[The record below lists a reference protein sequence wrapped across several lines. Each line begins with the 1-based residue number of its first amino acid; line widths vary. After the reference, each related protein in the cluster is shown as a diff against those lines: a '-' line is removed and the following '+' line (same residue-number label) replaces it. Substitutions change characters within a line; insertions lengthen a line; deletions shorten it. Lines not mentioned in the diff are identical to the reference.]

1 MTKIIK
7 DPIAKFFEERKSDID
22 RMGKDKDFQKK
33 SLEWILHANQYKYVY
48 NFKWMGQPIIKFP
61 ADIIVQQEIMWKLK
75 PDLIIETGIAHG
87 GSILF
92 SASMI
97 EMMGVKGEV
106 VAVDIDIR
114 EHNKKLIKE
123 HPMYKNITMYEGS
136 SIDPKIFE
144 KVKNHTKNKK
154 CIMVILDSSH
164 THEHV
169 LEELKLYAPLVS
181 LNSYCIVLDTF
192 IEYLPKGYSSQHGK
206 RSWDVGNNPYT
217 AMKTFLE
224 KNNNF
229 SVDKNLSN
237 KGMITETIEG
247 YLKRIS

>member
-7 DPIAKFFEERKSDID
+7 DPVTKFSEERKSDID
-22 RMGKDKDFQKK
+22 KMAQDKDFQKK
-33 SLEWILHANQYKYVY
+33 SMEWILHANKYKYVY

-97 EMMGVKGEV
+97 EMMGVNGEV
-106 VAVDIDIR
+106 VAIDIDIR
-114 EHNKKLIKE
+114 EHNKKLIEE

-136 SIDPKIFE
+136 SIDLKIFE
-144 KVKNHTKNKK
+144 KVKKHIKNKK
-154 CIMVILDSSH
+154 CVMVILDSNH

-169 LEELKLYAPLVS
+169 LEELKLYAPLVT
-181 LNSYCIVLDTF
+181 LDSYCIVLDTF
-192 IEYLPKGYSSQHGK
+192 VEYLPKGYSSQHDK
-206 RSWDVGNNPYT
+206 RPWDVGNNPYT
-217 AMKTFLE
+217 AMKTFL
-224 KNNNF
+224 KNNDNF
-229 SVDKNLSN
+229 LIDKDLSN
-237 KGMITETIEG
+237 KGMITETIDG